1 MGQEIARAVDG
12 ERKITV
18 EQGFDMALVP
28 VGDGLAGYSAG
39 RIAAKPLGMNVRG
52 GKPIPTPVRGGYR
65 PVVTVVGD
73 EGAATMAKMNNAANN
88 NVVRANRMG
97 TQKIVI
103 FSSNDDDMILIVLD
117 DFHLCRSG

>member
-28 VGDGLAGYSAG
+28 VSDGLAGYSAG
-39 RIAAKPLGMNVRG
+39 RIAAKPLGMNVAG

-65 PVVTVVGD
+65 PVVTVMGD
-73 EGAATMAKMNNAANN
+73 EGAATMAKINNAANN
-88 NVVRANRMG
+88 NVARGSRMG
-97 TQKIVI
+97 KPYSFLQVFNMSFDNKQ
-103 FSSNDDDMILIVLD
+103 
-117 DFHLCRSG
+117 